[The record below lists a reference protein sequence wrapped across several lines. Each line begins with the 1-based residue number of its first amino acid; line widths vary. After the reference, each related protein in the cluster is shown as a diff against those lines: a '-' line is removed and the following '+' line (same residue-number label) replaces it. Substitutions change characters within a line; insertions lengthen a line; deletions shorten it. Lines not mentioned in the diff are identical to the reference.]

1 MFGMRNKSYLLF
13 ILFPLLPLSAYCQ
26 EVTIKGKVLHPEDPT
41 FNLLIVNQ
49 TTSRGTFGD
58 GDGTFEIKADKSD
71 TIMIGAIGYQTQKI
85 SMSDSAIQ
93 EEYFVKV
100 SVSRLAYELKTVT
113 IMPQRELDSIQK
125 DIRNLGYDDRDYMLS
140 GIDAIHSPLTF
151 LYQQVSR
158 QERMK
163 RNAYQVIN
171 EDRRRDL
178 LKELFVRYVSYDI
191 IDLRTDQFED
201 FIDFMN
207 VSEGQM
213 KSMTQYE
220 FVVFT
225 KSRYQQFKN
234 TPERLRQDIDF
245 HD

>member
-1 MFGMRNKSYLLF
+1 MRNKTSLIFLLVF
-13 ILFPLLPLSAYCQ
+13 FSISAIGQ

-49 TTSRGTFGD
+49 TTSRGSFGEV
-58 GDGTFEIKADKSD
+58 DGTFEIKADKSD
-71 TIMIGAIGYQTQKI
+71 TVLIGALGYRTQKI
-85 SMSDSAIQ
+85 CMADSNDQ
-93 EEYFVKV
+93 DEYFVRL
-100 SVSRLAYELKTVT
+100 SVARLAYELKTVT

-178 LKELFVRYVSYDI
+178 LKELFVKYVSYDI
-191 IDLRTDQFED
+191 IDLRKDQFED
-201 FIDFMN
+201 FIDFMDI
-207 VSEGQM
+207 SEGQM

-225 KSRYQQFKN
+225 KQRYQQFKN
-234 TPERLRQDIDF
+234 TPVRLRQDIDI

>member
-1 MFGMRNKSYLLF
+1 MRNKSTLLLF
-13 ILFPLLPLSAYCQ
+13 LVLLIGFSAFSQ
-26 EVTIKGKVLHPEDPT
+26 EVTIRGKVYHPEDPT

-49 TTSRGTFGD
+49 NTSRGSFGE

-71 TIMIGAIGYQTQKI
+71 TIMVGALGYKTQKI
-85 SMSDSAIQ
+85 TMADSIDG
-93 EEYFVKV
+93 EEYYVTITV
-100 SVSRLAYELKTVT
+100 NRLAYELKTVT

-125 DIRNLGYDDRDYMLS
+125 DIRKLGYDDRDYMLS

-178 LKELFVRYVSYDI
+178 LKELFVKYVSYDI

-220 FVVFT
+220 FVVVT
-225 KSRYQQFKN
+225 KQRYQQFKN
-234 TPERLRQDIDF
+234 TPEKLRQDIDF